1 MDLGRLGG
9 ALSPSARDLGG
20 EVPLR
25 KFIGSKKHLDWL
37 KVDLNAT

>member
-25 KFIGSKKHLDWL
+25 KFIGSKKHLYWL
-37 KVDLNAT
+37 KADLNAT